1 MAKTYNVIEKFVSI
15 DGEGPS
21 AGELATFIRFAGCDL
36 RCTWCDTKYSWDGSN
51 RSEKMTA
58 EEIYQ
63 YIEES
68 GAYNV
73 TLTGGE
79 PLIQKD
85 INELIGHFIEDGL
98 TTIRIETHGGVDISP
113 FKDAFDMLVAPY
125 DLQFIVDFKLPS
137 SGMMDEMCLDNLDA
151 IGTHD
156 TFKFVMASAQDLD
169 VAIGII
175 RKHKLVG
182 RCNVYFS
189 PVVDRIDPVTI
200 VERMVDEKINGVKLQ
215 LQLHKYIWPK
225 DMRGV

>member
-21 AGELATFIRFAGCDL
+21 AGELATFIRFSGCDL
-36 RCTWCDTKYSWDGSN
+36 SCTWCDTTYSWDGQTK
-51 RSEKMTA
+51 SEKMTA

-85 INELIGHFIEDGL
+85 ISELIGLLIEDGML
-98 TTIRIETHGGVDISP
+98 TIRVETHGGVNIAP
-113 FKDAFDMLVAPY
+113 LKETFDMLVAPY
-125 DLQFIVDFKLPS
+125 DLQFIVDVKLPS
-137 SGMMDEMCLDNLDA
+137 SGMMDKMCLDNLEEV
-151 IGTHD
+151 GTHD
-156 TFKFVMASAQDLD
+156 TVKFVIASDEDLE
-169 VAIGII
+169 VAIGTI
-175 RKHKLVG
+175 RQHKLVG

-189 PVVDRIDPVTI
+189 PVVDLIEPERIVK
-200 VERMVDEKINGVKLQ
+200 RMVAEKINGVKLQ